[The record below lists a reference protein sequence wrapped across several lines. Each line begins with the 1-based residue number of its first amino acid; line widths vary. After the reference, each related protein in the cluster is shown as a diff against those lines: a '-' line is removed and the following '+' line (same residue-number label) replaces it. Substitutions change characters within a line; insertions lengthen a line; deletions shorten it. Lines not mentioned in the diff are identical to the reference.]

1 MAIEII
7 KAAEQSKPFL
17 QMSEMDEAGNVALP
31 AITEAHQ
38 HLMIKGTAGRYGIID
53 SLVFAF
59 YSAKSRFCVL
69 DPATATQLAFYRY
82 FKALKSALKTSD
94 RPKIKESYDN
104 LVGTVRSYASNSEE
118 EKRLDAALLTILSE
132 ELSEKTTNDFL
143 HEIRLMEGSKMAH
156 SLGRFII
163 APNVDMQ
170 WAVIRNYGTP
180 EQVRDDFCHVAAH
193 LPQSETVVEQFIVQK
208 ETAISRFE
216 ATNFAD
222 HEETKRML
230 NRLCE
235 YLGNHMIGS
244 KPITLELLEQI
255 QENGIFLV
263 RGLRNLEQLAARLEQ
278 IRLEHAGPRQEKSRK
293 IDLYQKVLQLG
304 PELEKLEG
312 IILDKR
318 AALSVECIHQSS
330 DVRAFVGEGIDQGLV
345 QEELRRDRA
354 QYDQLIV
361 EVEDSR
367 KLLNQ
372 ALALE
377 HLSKTLSKT
386 LPETRKILEVKQ
398 GEIER
403 LKQKYHDKNLSR
415 QMQELLRLYLDEQSL
430 NAEKLR
436 KDETR
441 TCLQTIQ
448 ILGEWIHA
456 KAEYQSLYKSIQ
468 GQVPLFHVYEDL
480 QEFIRLDYEIG
491 ELDRYVK
498 AGSSINAQDLA
509 LTVGIPELKAS
520 IVERGN
526 QLRELAVRMATGQ
539 LLRQMSN
546 SEECDVA
553 GRVLLALRPAATV
566 TENNPVARDYS
577 LVRIQDAQLKL
588 AEKTFQ
594 ETRQAYEAA
603 YAEYLVN
610 RQLPKVEEKVQ
621 PLQVTAA
628 GLAADPSIQEFSAE
642 IVQTVSQQTAQMV
655 KAQFKNRYLQ
665 SLDIAS
671 RICEVKAV
679 EEAQAFQETVKRMNP
694 LLRQAFSHQIVG
706 AMPNR
711 HQVQKEYCNHLRA
724 RLTGN

>member
-1 MAIEII
+1 MTVDVVR
-7 KAAEQSKPFL
+7 AAEQSKPFL

-31 AITEAHQ
+31 AITEANQ
-38 HLMIKGTAGRYGIID
+38 HLMIKGTAGRYGIFD

-59 YSAKSRFCVL
+59 YSVTSRFMVL
-69 DPATATQLAFYRY
+69 NPATAKQLAFYQH
-82 FKALKSALKTSD
+82 FNALKSALKTSD
-94 RPKIKESYDN
+94 RPKIKQSYDN
-104 LVGTVRSYASNSEE
+104 LVRTVRSHTSNFE
-118 EKRLDAALLTILSE
+118 EKRLDEVLLTILNE
-132 ELSEKTTNDFL
+132 ELSEPATNALL

-156 SLGRFII
+156 SLGRFINMPTTAI
-163 APNVDMQ
+163 ED
-170 WAVIRNYGTP
+170 AVFSNYGTP
-180 EQVRDDFCHVAAH
+180 DQVLDDFCHAAAH
-193 LPQSETVVEQFIVQK
+193 TECDAVIGQFIAQK
-208 ETAISRFE
+208 ETAVSRFE

-244 KPITLELLEQI
+244 KPITPGLLEQI

-278 IRLEHAGPRQEKSRK
+278 IRLEHAGPRQERSRK

-330 DVRAFVGEGIDQGLV
+330 DVRAFVGEGIDQGAL

-377 HLSKTLSKT
+377 HLSKA
-386 LPETRKILEVKQ
+386 LPATRKILEIKQ

-403 LKQKYHDKNLSR
+403 LKQKYHALNLSL
-415 QMQELLRLYLDEQSL
+415 QMQELLRLYIDEQAL

-436 KDETR
+436 KDVPR
-441 TCLQTIQ
+441 TCLESIQ
-448 ILGEWIHA
+448 IMGALVCA
-456 KAEYQSLYKSIQ
+456 QVEYQNLYKSIQ
-468 GQVPLFHVYEDL
+468 GQVPLFHVKKDL
-480 QEFIRLDYEIG
+480 QEFIRLDREIG
-491 ELDRYVK
+491 ELDRSV
-498 AGSSINAQDLA
+498 AVGRSINAQDRA
-509 LTVGIPELKAS
+509 LIAGIPELKAS

-603 YAEYLVN
+603 YAEYVN

-655 KAQFKNRYLQ
+655 KAQFKDRYLQ
-665 SLDIAS
+665 SLDIAR

-679 EEAQAFQETVKRMNP
+679 EEAQAFQETVNRMNP
-694 LLRQAFSHQIVG
+694 LLRQAFSHQIER
-706 AMPNR
+706 ARPNS